1 MSINCE
7 ILDLRAFLLVA
18 ETRSFHRAAETL
30 HVSQPALSRRIQKL
44 EQAVGSPL
52 LERTTRSVSTTA
64 VGENLLPLVR
74 RMLEEF
80 DGSLFSLRGH
90 DDTRGATVTIA

>member
-1 MSINCE
+1 M
-7 ILDLRAFLLVA
+7 
-18 ETRSFHRAAETL
+18 
-30 HVSQPALSRRIQKL
+30 
-44 EQAVGSPL
+44 GSPL

-80 DGSLFSLRGH
+80 DGSLFSLRGAK
-90 DDTRGATVTIA
+90 TPAARQ